1 MFSNNKKY
9 IYFKII
15 GEYFTSHGPIVKLC
29 VPGRLDSIFV
39 QNPET
44 MQKVFNHD
52 GKYPMVSGFD
62 HFGYYRNKIRKDLY
76 SETAGLLGSHGE
88 DWYKVREKVKNCKEK

>member
-1 MFSNNKKY
+1 MKKN
-9 IYFKII
+9 IFFKII

-29 VPGRLDSIFV
+29 LPGKMDTIFV

-52 GKYPMVSGFD
+52 GKYPIEPGFD
-62 HFGYYRNKIRKDLY
+62 HFGYYRNKTRKDLY